1 MLNLRKIN
9 RELLNLLKSNQTVS
23 VQLYGHWLWAPPH
36 PTPYKHLSTVKGQV
50 PDKEF

>member
-23 VQLYGHWLWAPPH
+23 IPECFATHGRHHGYYEL
-36 PTPYKHLSTVKGQV
+36 
-50 PDKEF
+50 